1 MSVDVPSIHRYFE
14 TYGWRYD
21 FEETTKTWHT
31 GFRGDT
37 SNFNIFVHLTENWLY
52 FTITPFVNAPA
63 DPACEGTLHRF
74 LLRLNHAINMA
85 KFSLDSDGDVVLTVE
100 LPTENLDYSEFAD
113 GLNALSFYADA
124 HYLEILNSAKDP
136 DYQPSMGG
144 AAGASAVKGE
154 DEESEEA
161 EGEDE
166 GEDEEDERSDPGV
179 GMN

>member
-1 MSVDVPSIHRYFE
+1 MSVDVASIHRFFE

-21 FEETTKTWHT
+21 FEESTKTWHT

-63 DPACEGTLHRF
+63 DQACEATLHRF

-124 HYLEILNSAKDP
+124 HYLEVLNSAKDP
-136 DYQPSMGG
+136 DYEPSLNPAP
-144 AAGASAVKGE
+144 AATASE
-154 DEESEEA
+154 DA
-161 EGEDE
+161 ETEDDDD
-166 GEDEEDERSDPGV
+166 GSRGPV

>member
-1 MSVDVPSIHRYFE
+1 MSVDVASIHRFFE

-21 FEETTKTWHT
+21 FEEGSKTWHT

-52 FTITPFVNAPA
+52 FTITPFVNAPV
-63 DPACEGTLHRF
+63 DPACEATLHRF

-124 HYLEILNSAKDP
+124 HYLKVLNSAKDP
-136 DYQPSMGG
+136 DYQPSMGP
-144 AAGASAVKGE
+144 AAAAVAE
-154 DEESEEA
+154 VSEEEA
-161 EGEDE
+161 DDE
-166 GEDEEDERSDPGV
+166 GEGEGDEGGRDPGV